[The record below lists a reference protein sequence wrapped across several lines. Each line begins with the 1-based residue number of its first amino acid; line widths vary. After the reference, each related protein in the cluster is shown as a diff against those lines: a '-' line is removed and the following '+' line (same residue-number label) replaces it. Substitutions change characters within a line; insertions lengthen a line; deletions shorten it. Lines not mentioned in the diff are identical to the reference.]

1 MKTKSKNKK
10 LRIALGICIPLIII
24 IAAALAVVM
33 KYGPTFGFYL
43 VPPSAER
50 YGKDALATIGKN
62 GIYSESYEWKSTY
75 EECLKMIE
83 NAESYEDTYPA
94 IKKALSVCGGKH
106 SMLMTKSESQDTTES
121 YDEVLPTVSL
131 DGDIA
136 IIKLP
141 DFLVTAE
148 DFLVTAEA
156 GQKYAKVAEDFI
168 HENRDKIKGVV
179 LDLRGNI
186 GGDMGPMATAVSS
199 LLPDGEL
206 VYYHY
211 RSYDIPVTL
220 KNGVVSNAGTGG
232 RSLYPEEKLNV
243 PVAILTDD
251 MTASSGEALT
261 LCFRGLENTR
271 TFGAPTAGYTSVN
284 MLYNMYD
291 GAQMYLT
298 VAFDKARTGEIFKE
312 TPIEPDVAT
321 DSPLEAALEWLRS

>member
-43 VPPSAER
+43 VPPSAET
-50 YGKDALATIGKN
+50 YGKNALSTIDKN
-62 GIYSESYEWKSTY
+62 GIFAGNDEWKSTY
-75 EECLKMIE
+75 NECLKMIE
-83 NAESYEDTYPA
+83 NAKSYDDTYDA
-94 IKKALSVCGGKH
+94 IRKALSVGGGKH

-131 DGDIA
+131 DGNIA

-141 DFLVTAE
+141 DFLG
-148 DFLVTAEA
+148 TAEA

-179 LDLRGNI
+179 LDLRGNT

-211 RSYDIPVTL
+211 RSYDVPVTL

-232 RSLYPEEKLNV
+232 KSLYPDEKLNV

>member
-1 MKTKSKNKK
+1 MKSNKRKSRK
-10 LRIALGICIPLIII
+10 LRIALGICIPLALI
-24 IAAALAVVM
+24 IAAALTVFA
-33 KYGPTFGFYL
+33 KYGPDFGLYL

-62 GIYSESYEWKSTY
+62 GIYSGSDEWKSTY

-106 SMLMTKSESQDTTES
+106 SMLMTKSESQSTSDS

-131 DGDIA
+131 NGDIA
-136 IIKLP
+136 VIKLP
-141 DFLVTAE
+141 DFLG
-148 DFLVTAEA
+148 TAEA
-156 GQKYAKVAEDFI
+156 GRKYAKVAEDFI
-168 HENRDKIKGVV
+168 HENRDKINGVV
-179 LDLRGNI
+179 LDLRGNT

-206 VYYHY
+206 MYYHY
-211 RSYDIPVTL
+211 RSYDVPVTL
-220 KNGVVSNAGTGG
+220 KDGVISNAGTGG
-232 RSLYPEEKLNV
+232 KSLYPDEKLKV
-243 PVAILTDD
+243 PVAILTDG

-261 LCFRGLENTR
+261 LCFRGLENVK

-284 MLYNMYD
+284 MLYSLYD

>member
-1 MKTKSKNKK
+1 MKSNKRKSRK
-10 LRIALGICIPLIII
+10 LRIALGICIPLALI
-24 IAAALAVVM
+24 IAAALTVVA
-33 KYGPTFGFYL
+33 KYGPDFGLYL

-62 GIYSESYEWKSTY
+62 GIYSGSDEWKSTY

-106 SMLMTKSESQDTTES
+106 SMLMTKSESQSTSDS

-131 DGDIA
+131 NGDIA
-136 IIKLP
+136 VIKLP
-141 DFLVTAE
+141 DFLG
-148 DFLVTAEA
+148 TAEA
-156 GQKYAKVAEDFI
+156 GRKYAKVAEDFI
-168 HENRDKIKGVV
+168 HENRDKINGVV
-179 LDLRGNI
+179 LDLRGNT

-206 VYYHY
+206 MYYHY
-211 RSYDIPVTL
+211 RSYDVPVTL
-220 KNGVVSNAGTGG
+220 KDGVISNAGTGG
-232 RSLYPEEKLNV
+232 KSLYPDEKLKV

-261 LCFRGLENTR
+261 LCFRGLENVK

-284 MLYNMYD
+284 MLYSLYD

-312 TPIEPDVAT
+312 ASIEPDVAT

>member
-33 KYGPTFGFYL
+33 KYGSTFGFYL
-43 VPPSAER
+43 VPPSAET
-50 YGKDALATIGKN
+50 YGKNALSTIDKN
-62 GIYSESYEWKSTY
+62 GIFAGNDEWKSTY
-75 EECLKMIE
+75 NECLKMIE
-83 NAESYEDTYPA
+83 NAKSYDDTYDA
-94 IKKALSVCGGKH
+94 IRKALSVGGGKH
-106 SMLMTKSESQDTTES
+106 SMLMTKSESQNTTES

-141 DFLVTAE
+141 DFLG
-148 DFLVTAEA
+148 TAEA
-156 GQKYAKVAEDFI
+156 GQKYAKVAEGFI

-179 LDLRGNI
+179 LDLRGNT

-211 RSYDIPVTL
+211 RSYDVPVTL

-232 RSLYPEEKLNV
+232 KSLYPDEKLNV
-243 PVAILTDD
+243 PVAILTDN

-312 TPIEPDVAT
+312 TSIEPDVAT
-321 DSPLEAALEWLRS
+321 DSPLEAALEWLRG

>member
-1 MKTKSKNKK
+1 MKSNKRKSRK
-10 LRIALGICIPLIII
+10 LRIALGICIPLALI
-24 IAAALAVVM
+24 IAAALTVVA
-33 KYGPTFGFYL
+33 KCEPDFGLYL

-62 GIYSESYEWKSTY
+62 GIYSGSDEWKSTY

-94 IKKALSVCGGKH
+94 IKKALSVGGGKH
-106 SMLMTKSESQDTTES
+106 SMLMTKSESQSTSDS

-141 DFLVTAE
+141 DFLG
-148 DFLVTAEA
+148 TAEA
-156 GQKYAKVAEDFI
+156 GRKYAKVAEDFI

-179 LDLRGNI
+179 LDLRGNT

-206 VYYHY
+206 MYYHY
-211 RSYDIPVTL
+211 RSYDVPVTL
-220 KNGVVSNAGTGG
+220 KDGVISNAGTGG
-232 RSLYPEEKLNV
+232 KSLYPEEKLNV

-261 LCFRGLENTR
+261 LCFRGLENVK

-284 MLYNMYD
+284 MLYSLYD
-291 GAQMYLT
+291 GAQLYLT
-298 VAFDKARTGEIFKE
+298 VAFDKARTGEVFEE
-312 TPIEPDVAT
+312 TRIVPNVVT
-321 DSPLEAALEWLRS
+321 DSPLEAALEWLGG

>member
-1 MKTKSKNKK
+1 MKSNKRNNRK
-10 LRIALGICIPLIII
+10 LRIALGICIPLALI
-24 IAAALAVVM
+24 IAATLTVVA
-33 KYGPTFGFYL
+33 KYGPDFGLYL

-62 GIYSESYEWKSTY
+62 GIYSGSDDWKSTY
-75 EECLKMIE
+75 EEFLKMIE
-83 NAESYEDTYPA
+83 NAKSYEDTYPA

-106 SMLMTKSESQDTTES
+106 SILMTKSESQSTSDS

-131 DGDIA
+131 NGDIA
-136 IIKLP
+136 VIKLP
-141 DFLVTAE
+141 DFLG
-148 DFLVTAEA
+148 TAEA
-156 GQKYAKVAEDFI
+156 GRKYAKVAEDFI
-168 HENRDKIKGVV
+168 HENRDKINGVV
-179 LDLRGNI
+179 LDLRGNT

-206 VYYHY
+206 MYYHY
-211 RSYDIPVTL
+211 RSYDVPVTL
-220 KNGVVSNAGTGG
+220 KDGVISNAGTGG
-232 RSLYPEEKLNV
+232 KSLYPDEKLKV

-261 LCFRGLENTR
+261 LCFRGLENVK

-284 MLYNMYD
+284 MLYSLYD

-312 TPIEPDVAT
+312 TSIEPDVAT

>member
-1 MKTKSKNKK
+1 MKSNKRKSRK
-10 LRIALGICIPLIII
+10 LRIVLGICIPLALI
-24 IAAALAVVM
+24 IAATLTVVA
-33 KYGPTFGFYL
+33 KYGPDFGLYL

-62 GIYSESYEWKSTY
+62 GIYSGSDEWKSTY

-106 SMLMTKSESQDTTES
+106 SILMTKSESQSTSDS

-131 DGDIA
+131 NGDIA
-136 IIKLP
+136 VIKLP
-141 DFLVTAE
+141 DFLG
-148 DFLVTAEA
+148 TAEA
-156 GQKYAKVAEDFI
+156 GRKYAKVAEDFI
-168 HENRDKIKGVV
+168 HENRDKINGVV
-179 LDLRGNI
+179 LDLRGNT

-206 VYYHY
+206 MYYHY
-211 RSYDIPVTL
+211 RSYDVPVTL
-220 KNGVVSNAGTGG
+220 KDGVISNAGTGG
-232 RSLYPEEKLNV
+232 KSLYPDEKLKV

-261 LCFRGLENTR
+261 LCFRGLENVK

-284 MLYNMYD
+284 MLYSLYD

-312 TPIEPDVAT
+312 TSIEPDVAT

>member
-10 LRIALGICIPLIII
+10 MRIALGICIPLIII

-43 VPPSAER
+43 VPPSAET
-50 YGKDALATIGKN
+50 YGKNALSTIDKN
-62 GIYSESYEWKSTY
+62 GIFAGNDEWKGTY
-75 EECLKMIE
+75 NECLKMIE
-83 NAESYEDTYPA
+83 NAKSYDDTYDA
-94 IKKALSVCGGKH
+94 IRKALSVGGGKH
-106 SMLMTKSESQDTTES
+106 SMLMTKSESQNTTES

-141 DFLVTAE
+141 DFLG
-148 DFLVTAEA
+148 TAEA
-156 GQKYAKVAEDFI
+156 GQKYAKIAEDFI

-179 LDLRGNI
+179 LDLRGNT

-211 RSYDIPVTL
+211 RSYDVPVTL

-232 RSLYPEEKLNV
+232 KSLYPEEKLNV
-243 PVAILTDD
+243 PVAILTDG

-321 DSPLEAALEWLRS
+321 DSPLEAALEWLRG

>member
-1 MKTKSKNKK
+1 MKSNKRKSRK
-10 LRIALGICIPLIII
+10 LRIALGICIPLALI
-24 IAAALAVVM
+24 IAAALTVFA
-33 KYGPTFGFYL
+33 KYGPDFGLYL
-43 VPPSAER
+43 VPPSAEH

-62 GIYSESYEWKSTY
+62 GIYSGSDEWKSTY

-106 SMLMTKSESQDTTES
+106 SILMTKSESQSTSDS

-131 DGDIA
+131 NGDIA
-136 IIKLP
+136 VIKLP
-141 DFLVTAE
+141 DFLG
-148 DFLVTAEA
+148 TAEA
-156 GQKYAKVAEDFI
+156 GRKYAKVAEDFI
-168 HENRDKIKGVV
+168 HENRDKINGVV
-179 LDLRGNI
+179 LDLRGNT

-206 VYYHY
+206 MYYHY
-211 RSYDIPVTL
+211 RSYDVPVTL
-220 KNGVVSNAGTGG
+220 KDGVISNAGTGG
-232 RSLYPEEKLNV
+232 KSLYPDEKLKV

-261 LCFRGLENTR
+261 LCFRGLENVK
-271 TFGAPTAGYTSVN
+271 TFGAPPAGYTSVN
-284 MLYNMYD
+284 MLYSLYD

-312 TPIEPDVAT
+312 TSIEPDVAT

>member
-1 MKTKSKNKK
+1 MKSNKRKSRK
-10 LRIALGICIPLIII
+10 LRIALGICIPLALI
-24 IAAALAVVM
+24 IAATLTVVA
-33 KYGPTFGFYL
+33 KYGPDFGLYL

-62 GIYSESYEWKSTY
+62 GIYSGSDEWKSTY

-106 SMLMTKSESQDTTES
+106 SMLMTKSESQSTSDS

-131 DGDIA
+131 NGDIA
-136 IIKLP
+136 VIKLP
-141 DFLVTAE
+141 DFLG
-148 DFLVTAEA
+148 TAEA
-156 GQKYAKVAEDFI
+156 GRKYAKVAEDFI
-168 HENRDKIKGVV
+168 HENRDKINGVV
-179 LDLRGNI
+179 LDLRGNT
-186 GGDMGPMATAVSS
+186 GGDMGSMATAVSS

-206 VYYHY
+206 MYYHY
-211 RSYDIPVTL
+211 RSYDVPVTL
-220 KNGVVSNAGTGG
+220 KDGVISNAGTGG
-232 RSLYPEEKLNV
+232 KSLYPDEKLKV
-243 PVAILTDD
+243 PVAILTDG

-261 LCFRGLENTR
+261 LCFRGLENVK
-271 TFGAPTAGYTSVN
+271 TFGTPTAGYTSVN
-284 MLYNMYD
+284 MLYSLYD

-312 TPIEPDVAT
+312 TSIEPDVAT

>member
-43 VPPSAER
+43 VPPSAET
-50 YGKDALATIGKN
+50 YGKNALSTIDKN
-62 GIYSESYEWKSTY
+62 GIFAGNDEWKSTY
-75 EECLKMIE
+75 NECLKMIE
-83 NAESYEDTYPA
+83 NAKSYDDTYDA
-94 IKKALSVCGGKH
+94 IRKALSVGGGKH

-141 DFLVTAE
+141 DFLG
-148 DFLVTAEA
+148 TAEA

-168 HENRDKIKGVV
+168 HENRDKIKGIV
-179 LDLRGNI
+179 LDLRGNT

-211 RSYDIPVTL
+211 RSYDVPVTL

-232 RSLYPEEKLNV
+232 KSLYPEEKLNV

-261 LCFRGLENTR
+261 LCFRGLERTR

-321 DSPLEAALEWLRS
+321 DSPLEAALEWLRG

>member
-1 MKTKSKNKK
+1 MKSNKRKSRK
-10 LRIALGICIPLIII
+10 LRIALGICIPLALI
-24 IAAALAVVM
+24 IAAALTVVA
-33 KYGPTFGFYL
+33 KYGPDFGLYL

-62 GIYSESYEWKSTY
+62 GIYSGSDDWKSTY

-83 NAESYEDTYPA
+83 NAKSYEDTYPA

-106 SMLMTKSESQDTTES
+106 SILMTKSESQSTSDS
-121 YDEVLPTVSL
+121 YDEVMPTVSL
-131 DGDIA
+131 NGDIA
-136 IIKLP
+136 VIKLP
-141 DFLVTAE
+141 DFLG
-148 DFLVTAEA
+148 TAEA
-156 GQKYAKVAEDFI
+156 GRKYAKVAEDFI
-168 HENRDKIKGVV
+168 HENRDKINGVV
-179 LDLRGNI
+179 LDLRDNT

-206 VYYHY
+206 MYYHY
-211 RSYDIPVTL
+211 RSYDVPVTL
-220 KNGVVSNAGTGG
+220 KDGVISNAGTGG
-232 RSLYPEEKLNV
+232 KSLYPDEKLKV

-261 LCFRGLENTR
+261 LCFRGLENVK

-284 MLYNMYD
+284 MLYSLYD

-312 TPIEPDVAT
+312 TSIEPDVAT

>member
-1 MKTKSKNKK
+1 MKSNKRKSRK
-10 LRIALGICIPLIII
+10 LRIALGICIPLALI
-24 IAAALAVVM
+24 IAATLTVVA
-33 KYGPTFGFYL
+33 KYGPDFGLYL

-62 GIYSESYEWKSTY
+62 GIYSGSDEWKSTY

-94 IKKALSVCGGKH
+94 IKKALSVCGGEH
-106 SMLMTKSESQDTTES
+106 SILMTKSESQSTSDS

-131 DGDIA
+131 NGDIA
-136 IIKLP
+136 VIKLP
-141 DFLVTAE
+141 DFLG
-148 DFLVTAEA
+148 TAEA
-156 GQKYAKVAEDFI
+156 GRKYAKVAEDFI
-168 HENRDKIKGVV
+168 HENRDKINGVV
-179 LDLRGNI
+179 LDLRGNT

-206 VYYHY
+206 MYYHY
-211 RSYDIPVTL
+211 HSYDVPVTL
-220 KNGVVSNAGTGG
+220 KDGVISNAGTGG
-232 RSLYPEEKLNV
+232 KSLYPDEKLKV

-261 LCFRGLENTR
+261 LCFRELENTR

-284 MLYNMYD
+284 MLYSLYD
-291 GAQMYLT
+291 GAQLYLT

-312 TPIEPDVAT
+312 TSIEPDVAT

>member
-1 MKTKSKNKK
+1 MKSNKRKSRK
-10 LRIALGICIPLIII
+10 LRIALGICIPLALI
-24 IAAALAVVM
+24 IAATLTVVA
-33 KYGPTFGFYL
+33 KYGPDFGLYL

-62 GIYSESYEWKSTY
+62 GIYSGSDEWKSTY

-106 SMLMTKSESQDTTES
+106 SILMTKSESQSTSDS

-131 DGDIA
+131 NGDIA
-136 IIKLP
+136 VIKLP
-141 DFLVTAE
+141 DFLG
-148 DFLVTAEA
+148 TAEA
-156 GQKYAKVAEDFI
+156 GRKYAKVAEDFI
-168 HENRDKIKGVV
+168 HENRDKINGVV
-179 LDLRGNI
+179 LDLRGNT

-206 VYYHY
+206 MYYHY
-211 RSYDIPVTL
+211 RSYDVPVTL
-220 KNGVVSNAGTGG
+220 KDGVISNAGTGG
-232 RSLYPEEKLNV
+232 KSLYPDEKLKV

-261 LCFRGLENTR
+261 LCFRGLENVK

-284 MLYNMYD
+284 ML
-291 GAQMYLT
+291 
-298 VAFDKARTGEIFKE
+298 
-312 TPIEPDVAT
+312 
-321 DSPLEAALEWLRS
+321 

>member
-1 MKTKSKNKK
+1 MKSNKRKSRK
-10 LRIALGICIPLIII
+10 LRIALGICIPLALI
-24 IAAALAVVM
+24 IAAALTVVA
-33 KYGPTFGFYL
+33 KYGPDFGLYL

-62 GIYSESYEWKSTY
+62 GIYSGSDEWKSTY

-106 SMLMTKSESQDTTES
+106 SMLMTKSESQSTSDS

-131 DGDIA
+131 SGDIA
-136 IIKLP
+136 VIKLP
-141 DFLVTAE
+141 DFLG
-148 DFLVTAEA
+148 TAEA
-156 GQKYAKVAEDFI
+156 GRKYAKVAEDFI
-168 HENRDKIKGVV
+168 HENRDKINGVV
-179 LDLRGNI
+179 LDLRGNT

-206 VYYHY
+206 MYYHY
-211 RSYDIPVTL
+211 RSYDVPVTL
-220 KNGVVSNAGTGG
+220 KDGVISNAGTGG
-232 RSLYPEEKLNV
+232 KSLYPDEKLKV
-243 PVAILTDD
+243 PVAILTDG

-261 LCFRGLENTR
+261 LCFRGLENVK

-284 MLYNMYD
+284 MLYSLYD

-298 VAFDKARTGEIFKE
+298 VAFDKARTGEVFEE
-312 TPIEPDVAT
+312 TRIEPDVVT

>member
-43 VPPSAER
+43 VPPSAET
-50 YGKDALATIGKN
+50 YGKNALSTIDKN
-62 GIYSESYEWKSTY
+62 GIFAGNDEWKSTY
-75 EECLKMIE
+75 NECLKMIE
-83 NAESYEDTYPA
+83 NAKSYDDTYDA
-94 IKKALSVCGGKH
+94 IRKALSVGGGKH

-141 DFLVTAE
+141 DFLG
-148 DFLVTAEA
+148 TAEA

-179 LDLRGNI
+179 LDLRGNT

-211 RSYDIPVTL
+211 RSYDVPVTL

-232 RSLYPEEKLNV
+232 KSLYPEEKLNV

-261 LCFRGLENTR
+261 LCFRGLERTR
-271 TFGAPTAGYTSVN
+271 TFGTPTAGYTSVN

-321 DSPLEAALEWLRS
+321 DSPLEAAIEWLRG

>member
-1 MKTKSKNKK
+1 MKSNKRKSRK
-10 LRIALGICIPLIII
+10 LRIALGICIPLALI
-24 IAAALAVVM
+24 IAAALTVVA
-33 KYGPTFGFYL
+33 KYGPDFGLYL
-43 VPPSAER
+43 VPPSTER

-62 GIYSESYEWKSTY
+62 GIYSGSDEWKSTY

-106 SMLMTKSESQDTTES
+106 SMLMTKSESQSTSDS

-131 DGDIA
+131 NGDIA
-136 IIKLP
+136 VIKLP
-141 DFLVTAE
+141 DFLG
-148 DFLVTAEA
+148 TAEA

-179 LDLRGNI
+179 LDLRGNT

-206 VYYHY
+206 MYYHY
-211 RSYDIPVTL
+211 RSYDVPVTL
-220 KNGVVSNAGTGG
+220 KDGVISNAGTGG
-232 RSLYPEEKLNV
+232 KSLYPDEKLKV
-243 PVAILTDD
+243 PVAILTDG

-261 LCFRGLENTR
+261 LCFRGLEKVK

-284 MLYNMYD
+284 MLYSLYD
-291 GAQMYLT
+291 GAQLYLT

-312 TPIEPDVAT
+312 TSIEPDIAT

>member
-43 VPPSAER
+43 VPPSAET
-50 YGKDALATIGKN
+50 YGKNALSTIDKN
-62 GIYSESYEWKSTY
+62 GIFAGNDEWKSTY
-75 EECLKMIE
+75 NECLKMIE
-83 NAESYEDTYPA
+83 NAKSYDDTYDA
-94 IKKALSVCGGKH
+94 IRKALSVGGGKH

-141 DFLVTAE
+141 DFLG
-148 DFLVTAEA
+148 TAEA

-179 LDLRGNI
+179 LDLRDNT

-211 RSYDIPVTL
+211 RSYDVPVTL

-232 RSLYPEEKLNV
+232 KSLYPDEKLNV

-312 TPIEPDVAT
+312 TSIEPDVST
-321 DSPLEAALEWLRS
+321 DSPLEAALEWLRG

>member
-1 MKTKSKNKK
+1 MKSNKRNNRK
-10 LRIALGICIPLIII
+10 LRIALGICIPLALI
-24 IAAALAVVM
+24 IAATLTVVA
-33 KYGPTFGFYL
+33 KYGPDFGLYL

-62 GIYSESYEWKSTY
+62 GIYSGSDEWKSTY

-106 SMLMTKSESQDTTES
+106 SILMTKSESQSTSDS

-131 DGDIA
+131 NGDIA
-136 IIKLP
+136 VIKLP
-141 DFLVTAE
+141 DFLG
-148 DFLVTAEA
+148 TAEA
-156 GQKYAKVAEDFI
+156 GRKYAKVAEDFI

-179 LDLRGNI
+179 LDLRGNT

-206 VYYHY
+206 MYYHY
-211 RSYDIPVTL
+211 RSYDVPVTL
-220 KNGVVSNAGTGG
+220 KDGVISNAGTGG
-232 RSLYPEEKLNV
+232 KSLYPEEKLNV

-261 LCFRGLENTR
+261 LCFRGLENVK

-284 MLYNMYD
+284 MLYSLYD
-291 GAQMYLT
+291 GAQLYLT
-298 VAFDKARTGEIFKE
+298 VAFDKARTGEVFEE
-312 TPIEPDVAT
+312 TRIVPNVVT
-321 DSPLEAALEWLRS
+321 DSPLEAALEWLGG

>member
-1 MKTKSKNKK
+1 MRTKSKNKK

-43 VPPSAER
+43 VPPSAET
-50 YGKDALATIGKN
+50 YGKNALSTIDKN
-62 GIYSESYEWKSTY
+62 GIFAGNDEWKSTY
-75 EECLKMIE
+75 NECLKMIE
-83 NAESYEDTYPA
+83 NAKSYDDTYDA
-94 IKKALSVCGGKH
+94 IRKALSVGGGKH

-141 DFLVTAE
+141 DFLG
-148 DFLVTAEA
+148 TAEA

-179 LDLRGNI
+179 LDLRGNT
-186 GGDMGPMATAVSS
+186 GGDMDPMATAVSS

-211 RSYDIPVTL
+211 RSYDVPVTL

-232 RSLYPEEKLNV
+232 KSLYPEEKLNV

-312 TPIEPDVAT
+312 TSIEPDVAT
-321 DSPLEAALEWLRS
+321 DSPLEAALEWLRG

>member
-43 VPPSAER
+43 VPPSAET
-50 YGKDALATIGKN
+50 YGKNALSTIDKN
-62 GIYSESYEWKSTY
+62 GIFAGNDEWKSTY
-75 EECLKMIE
+75 NECLKMIE
-83 NAESYEDTYPA
+83 NAKSYDDTYDA
-94 IKKALSVCGGKH
+94 IRKALSVGGGKH
-106 SMLMTKSESQDTTES
+106 SMLMTKSESQNTTES

-131 DGDIA
+131 DGNIA

-141 DFLVTAE
+141 DFLG
-148 DFLVTAEA
+148 TAEA
-156 GQKYAKVAEDFI
+156 GQKYAKIAEDFI

-179 LDLRGNI
+179 LDLRGNT

-211 RSYDIPVTL
+211 RSYDVPVTL

-232 RSLYPEEKLNV
+232 KSLYPYEKLNV
-243 PVAILTDD
+243 PVAILTDN

-312 TPIEPDVAT
+312 TSIEPDVAT
-321 DSPLEAALEWLRS
+321 DSPLEAALEWLRG

>member
-1 MKTKSKNKK
+1 MKSNKRKSRK
-10 LRIALGICIPLIII
+10 LRIALGICIPLALI
-24 IAAALAVVM
+24 IAAALTVFA
-33 KYGPTFGFYL
+33 KYGPDFGLYL

-62 GIYSESYEWKSTY
+62 GIYSGSDEWKSTY

-106 SMLMTKSESQDTTES
+106 SMLMTKSESQSTSDS

-131 DGDIA
+131 NGDIA
-136 IIKLP
+136 VIKLP
-141 DFLVTAE
+141 DFLG
-148 DFLVTAEA
+148 TAEA
-156 GQKYAKVAEDFI
+156 GRKYAKVAEDFI

-179 LDLRGNI
+179 LDLRGNT

-206 VYYHY
+206 MYYHY
-211 RSYDIPVTL
+211 HSYDVPVTL
-220 KNGVVSNAGTGG
+220 KDGVISNAGTGG
-232 RSLYPEEKLNV
+232 KSLYPEEKLNV
-243 PVAILTDD
+243 SVAILTDG

-261 LCFRGLENTR
+261 LCFRGLENVK

-284 MLYNMYD
+284 MLYSLYD

>member
-43 VPPSAER
+43 VPPSAET
-50 YGKDALATIGKN
+50 YGKNALSTIDKN
-62 GIYSESYEWKSTY
+62 GIFAGNDEWKSTY
-75 EECLKMIE
+75 NECLKMIE
-83 NAESYEDTYPA
+83 NAKSYDDTYDA
-94 IKKALSVCGGKH
+94 IRKALSVGGGKH

-141 DFLVTAE
+141 DFLG
-148 DFLVTAEA
+148 TAEA

-179 LDLRGNI
+179 LDLRGNT

-211 RSYDIPVTL
+211 RSYDVPVTL

-232 RSLYPEEKLNV
+232 KSLYPEEKLNV

-298 VAFDKARTGEIFKE
+298 VAFDKARTGEIFKG

-321 DSPLEAALEWLRS
+321 DSPLEAALEWLRG

>member
-1 MKTKSKNKK
+1 MKSNKRKSRK
-10 LRIALGICIPLIII
+10 LRIALGICIPLALI
-24 IAAALAVVM
+24 IAAALTVVA
-33 KYGPTFGFYL
+33 KYGPDFGLYL

-62 GIYSESYEWKSTY
+62 GIYSGSDEWKSTY

-106 SMLMTKSESQDTTES
+106 SMLMTKSESQSTSDS

-131 DGDIA
+131 NGDIA
-136 IIKLP
+136 VIKLP
-141 DFLVTAE
+141 DFLG
-148 DFLVTAEA
+148 TAEA
-156 GQKYAKVAEDFI
+156 GRKYAKVAEDFI

-179 LDLRGNI
+179 LDLRGNT

-206 VYYHY
+206 MYYHY
-211 RSYDIPVTL
+211 RSYDVPVTL
-220 KNGVVSNAGTGG
+220 KDGVISNAGTGG
-232 RSLYPEEKLNV
+232 KSLYPDEKLKV

-261 LCFRGLENTR
+261 LCFRGLENVK

-284 MLYNMYD
+284 MLYSLYD

-298 VAFDKARTGEIFKE
+298 VAFDKARTGEVFEE
-312 TPIEPDVAT
+312 TRIVPDVVT
-321 DSPLEAALEWLRS
+321 DSPLKAALEWLGG

>member
-1 MKTKSKNKK
+1 MRTKSKNKK

-43 VPPSAER
+43 VPPSAET
-50 YGKDALATIGKN
+50 YGKNALSTIDKN
-62 GIYSESYEWKSTY
+62 GIFAGNDEWKSTY
-75 EECLKMIE
+75 NECLKMIG
-83 NAESYEDTYPA
+83 NAKSYDDTYDA
-94 IKKALSVCGGKH
+94 IRKALSVGGGKH

-131 DGDIA
+131 DDDIA

-141 DFLVTAE
+141 DFLG
-148 DFLVTAEA
+148 TAEA
-156 GQKYAKVAEDFI
+156 GQKYAKIAEDFI

-179 LDLRGNI
+179 LDLRGNT

-211 RSYDIPVTL
+211 RSYDVPVTL

-232 RSLYPEEKLNV
+232 KSLYPEEKLNV
-243 PVAILTDD
+243 PVALLTDD

-321 DSPLEAALEWLRS
+321 DSPLKAALEWLGG

>member
-1 MKTKSKNKK
+1 MKSNKRKSRK
-10 LRIALGICIPLIII
+10 LRIALGICIPLALI
-24 IAAALAVVM
+24 IAAALTVVA
-33 KYGPTFGFYL
+33 KYGPDFGLYL

-62 GIYSESYEWKSTY
+62 GIYSGSDEWKSTY

-106 SMLMTKSESQDTTES
+106 SMLMTKSESQSTSDS

-131 DGDIA
+131 NGDIA
-136 IIKLP
+136 VIKLP
-141 DFLVTAE
+141 DFLG
-148 DFLVTAEA
+148 TAEA
-156 GQKYAKVAEDFI
+156 GRKYAKVAEDFI
-168 HENRDKIKGVV
+168 HENRDKINGVV
-179 LDLRGNI
+179 LDLRGNT

-206 VYYHY
+206 MYYHY
-211 RSYDIPVTL
+211 RSYDVPVTL
-220 KNGVVSNAGTGG
+220 KDGVISNAGTGG
-232 RSLYPEEKLNV
+232 KSLYPDEKLKV

-261 LCFRGLENTR
+261 LCFRELENTR

-284 MLYNMYD
+284 MLYSLYD

-312 TPIEPDVAT
+312 TSIEPDVAT

>member
-43 VPPSAER
+43 VPPSAET
-50 YGKDALATIGKN
+50 YGKNALSTIDKN
-62 GIYSESYEWKSTY
+62 GIFAGNDEWKSTY
-75 EECLKMIE
+75 NECLKMIE
-83 NAESYEDTYPA
+83 NAKSYDDTYDA
-94 IKKALSVCGGKH
+94 IRKALSVGGGKH

-131 DGDIA
+131 DDDIA

-141 DFLVTAE
+141 DFLG
-148 DFLVTAEA
+148 TAEA

-179 LDLRGNI
+179 LDLRGNT

-211 RSYDIPVTL
+211 RSYDVPVTL

-232 RSLYPEEKLNV
+232 KSLYPEEKLNV

-321 DSPLEAALEWLRS
+321 DSPLEAALEWLRG

>member
-43 VPPSAER
+43 VPPSAET
-50 YGKDALATIGKN
+50 YGKNALSTIDKN
-62 GIYSESYEWKSTY
+62 GIFAGNDEWKSTY
-75 EECLKMIE
+75 NECLKMIE
-83 NAESYEDTYPA
+83 NAKSYDDTYDA
-94 IKKALSVCGGKH
+94 IRKALSVGGGKH

-141 DFLVTAE
+141 DFLG
-148 DFLVTAEA
+148 TAEA

-179 LDLRGNI
+179 LDLRGNT

-211 RSYDIPVTL
+211 RSYDVPVTL
-220 KNGVVSNAGTGG
+220 KNGVVSNAGTGDK
-232 RSLYPEEKLNV
+232 SLYPEEKLNV

>member
-24 IAAALAVVM
+24 IAAALAVVI

-43 VPPSAER
+43 VPPSAET
-50 YGKDALATIGKN
+50 YGKNALSTIDKN
-62 GIYSESYEWKSTY
+62 GIFAGNDEWKNTY
-75 EECLKMIE
+75 NECLKMIE
-83 NAESYEDTYPA
+83 NAKNYDDTYDA
-94 IKKALSVCGGKH
+94 IRKALSVGGGKH

-141 DFLVTAE
+141 DFLG
-148 DFLVTAEA
+148 TAEA

-179 LDLRGNI
+179 LDLRGNT

-211 RSYDIPVTL
+211 RSYDVPVTL

-232 RSLYPEEKLNV
+232 KSLYPEEKLNV

-261 LCFRGLENTR
+261 LCFRGLERTR

>member
-1 MKTKSKNKK
+1 MKSNKRKSRK
-10 LRIALGICIPLIII
+10 LRIALGICIPLALI
-24 IAAALAVVM
+24 IAATLTVFA
-33 KYGPTFGFYL
+33 KYGPDFGLYL

-62 GIYSESYEWKSTY
+62 GIYSGSDEWKSTY

-83 NAESYEDTYPA
+83 DAESYEDTYPA

-106 SMLMTKSESQDTTES
+106 SMLMTKSESQSTSDS

-131 DGDIA
+131 NGDIA
-136 IIKLP
+136 VIKLP
-141 DFLVTAE
+141 DFLG
-148 DFLVTAEA
+148 TAEA
-156 GQKYAKVAEDFI
+156 GRKYAKVAEDFI

-179 LDLRGNI
+179 LDLRGNT

-206 VYYHY
+206 MYYHY
-211 RSYDIPVTL
+211 RSYDVPVTL
-220 KNGVVSNAGTGG
+220 KDGVISNAGTGG
-232 RSLYPEEKLNV
+232 KSLYPDEKLKV
-243 PVAILTDD
+243 PVAILTDG

-261 LCFRGLENTR
+261 LCFRGLENVK

-284 MLYNMYD
+284 MLYSLYD

>member
-43 VPPSAER
+43 VPPSAET
-50 YGKDALATIGKN
+50 YGKNALSTIDKN
-62 GIYSESYEWKSTY
+62 GIFAGNDEWKSTY
-75 EECLKMIE
+75 NECLKMIE
-83 NAESYEDTYPA
+83 NAKSYDDTYDA
-94 IKKALSVCGGKH
+94 IRKALSVGGGKH

-121 YDEVLPTVSL
+121 YDEVLPTVSI
-131 DGDIA
+131 DGNIA

-141 DFLVTAE
+141 DFLG
-148 DFLVTAEA
+148 TAEA

-179 LDLRGNI
+179 LDLRGNT

-211 RSYDIPVTL
+211 RSYDVPVTL

-232 RSLYPEEKLNV
+232 KSLYPDEKLNV

-321 DSPLEAALEWLRS
+321 DSPLEAALEWLRG

>member
-1 MKTKSKNKK
+1 MKSNKRNNRK
-10 LRIALGICIPLIII
+10 LRIALGICIPLALI
-24 IAAALAVVM
+24 IAATLTVVA
-33 KYGPTFGFYL
+33 KYGPDFSLYL

-62 GIYSESYEWKSTY
+62 GIYSGSDEWKSTY

-83 NAESYEDTYPA
+83 NAKSYEDTYPA

-106 SMLMTKSESQDTTES
+106 SILMTKSESQSTSDS

-131 DGDIA
+131 NGDIA
-136 IIKLP
+136 VIKLP
-141 DFLVTAE
+141 DFLG
-148 DFLVTAEA
+148 TAEA
-156 GQKYAKVAEDFI
+156 GRKYAKVAEDFI
-168 HENRDKIKGVV
+168 HENRDKINGVV
-179 LDLRGNI
+179 LDLRGNT

-206 VYYHY
+206 MYYHY
-211 RSYDIPVTL
+211 RSYDVPVTL
-220 KNGVVSNAGTGG
+220 KDGVISNAGTGG
-232 RSLYPEEKLNV
+232 KSLYPDEKLKV

-261 LCFRGLENTR
+261 LCFRGLENVK

-284 MLYNMYD
+284 MLYSLYD

-312 TPIEPDVAT
+312 TSIEPDVAT

>member
-24 IAAALAVVM
+24 IATALAVVM

-43 VPPSAER
+43 VPPSAET
-50 YGKDALATIGKN
+50 YGKNALSTIDKN
-62 GIYSESYEWKSTY
+62 GIFARNDEWKSTY
-75 EECLKMIE
+75 NECLKMIE
-83 NAESYEDTYPA
+83 NAKSYDDTYDA
-94 IKKALSVCGGKH
+94 IRKALSVGGGKH

-121 YDEVLPTVSL
+121 YNEVLPTVSL

-141 DFLVTAE
+141 DFLG
-148 DFLVTAEA
+148 TAEA

-179 LDLRGNI
+179 LDLRGNT

-211 RSYDIPVTL
+211 RSYDVPVTL

-232 RSLYPEEKLNV
+232 KSLYPDEKLNV

-312 TPIEPDVAT
+312 TSIEPDVAT
-321 DSPLEAALEWLRS
+321 DSPLEAALEWLRG

>member
-1 MKTKSKNKK
+1 MKSNKRKSRK
-10 LRIALGICIPLIII
+10 LRIALGICIPLALI
-24 IAAALAVVM
+24 IAAALTVVA
-33 KYGPTFGFYL
+33 KYGPDFGLYL

-62 GIYSESYEWKSTY
+62 GIYSGSDEWKSTY

-106 SMLMTKSESQDTTES
+106 SMLMTKSESQSTSDS

-131 DGDIA
+131 NGDIA
-136 IIKLP
+136 VIKLP
-141 DFLVTAE
+141 DFLG
-148 DFLVTAEA
+148 TAEA
-156 GQKYAKVAEDFI
+156 GRKYAKVAEDFI

-179 LDLRGNI
+179 LDLRGNT

-206 VYYHY
+206 MYYHY
-211 RSYDIPVTL
+211 HSYDVPVTL
-220 KNGVVSNAGTGG
+220 KDGVISNAGTGG
-232 RSLYPEEKLNV
+232 KSLYPDEKLKV
-243 PVAILTDD
+243 PVAILTDG

-261 LCFRGLENTR
+261 LCFRGLENVK

-284 MLYNMYD
+284 MLYSLYD

-312 TPIEPDVAT
+312 TSIEPDVAT

>member
-24 IAAALAVVM
+24 IAATLAVVM

-43 VPPSAER
+43 VPPSAET
-50 YGKDALATIGKN
+50 YGKNALSTIDKN
-62 GIYSESYEWKSTY
+62 GIFAGNDEWKSTY
-75 EECLKMIE
+75 NECLKMIE
-83 NAESYEDTYPA
+83 NAKSYDDTYDA
-94 IKKALSVCGGKH
+94 IRKALSVGGGKH

-141 DFLVTAE
+141 DFLG
-148 DFLVTAEA
+148 TAEA

-179 LDLRGNI
+179 LDLRGNT

-211 RSYDIPVTL
+211 RSYDVPVTL

-232 RSLYPEEKLNV
+232 KSLYPEEKLNV

-321 DSPLEAALEWLRS
+321 DSPLEAALEWLRG

>member
-1 MKTKSKNKK
+1 MKSNKRKNRK
-10 LRIALGICIPLIII
+10 LRIALGICIPLALI
-24 IAAALAVVM
+24 IAATLTVVA
-33 KYGPTFGFYL
+33 KYGPDFGLYL

-62 GIYSESYEWKSTY
+62 GIYSGSDEWKSTY

-106 SMLMTKSESQDTTES
+106 SILMTKSESQSTSDS

-131 DGDIA
+131 NGDIA
-136 IIKLP
+136 VIKLP
-141 DFLVTAE
+141 DFLG
-148 DFLVTAEA
+148 TAEA
-156 GQKYAKVAEDFI
+156 GRKYAKVAEDFI
-168 HENRDKIKGVV
+168 HENRDKINGVV
-179 LDLRGNI
+179 LDLRGNT

-206 VYYHY
+206 MYYHY
-211 RSYDIPVTL
+211 RSYDVPVTL
-220 KNGVVSNAGTGG
+220 KDGVISNAGTGG
-232 RSLYPEEKLNV
+232 KSLYPDEKLKV
-243 PVAILTDD
+243 PVAILTDG

-261 LCFRGLENTR
+261 LCFRGLENVK

-284 MLYNMYD
+284 MLYSLYD

-312 TPIEPDVAT
+312 TSIEPDVST

>member
-1 MKTKSKNKK
+1 MKSNKRKSRK
-10 LRIALGICIPLIII
+10 LRIALGICIPLALI
-24 IAAALAVVM
+24 IAAALTVVA
-33 KYGPTFGFYL
+33 KYGPDFGLYL

-50 YGKDALATIGKN
+50 YGKDALAAIGKN
-62 GIYSESYEWKSTY
+62 GIYSGSDEWKSTY

-106 SMLMTKSESQDTTES
+106 SMLMTKSESQSTSDS

-131 DGDIA
+131 NGDIA
-136 IIKLP
+136 VIKLP
-141 DFLVTAE
+141 DFLG
-148 DFLVTAEA
+148 TAEA
-156 GQKYAKVAEDFI
+156 GRKYAKVAEDFI

-179 LDLRGNI
+179 LDLRGNT

-206 VYYHY
+206 MYYHY
-211 RSYDIPVTL
+211 HSYDVPVTL
-220 KNGVVSNAGTGG
+220 KDGVISNAGTGG
-232 RSLYPEEKLNV
+232 KSLYPDEKLKV
-243 PVAILTDD
+243 PVAILTDG

-261 LCFRGLENTR
+261 LCFRGLENVK

-284 MLYNMYD
+284 MLYSLYD

-298 VAFDKARTGEIFKE
+298 VAFDKARTGEVFEE
-312 TPIEPDVAT
+312 TRIEPDVVT

>member
-43 VPPSAER
+43 VPPSAEI
-50 YGKDALATIGKN
+50 YGKNALSTIDKN
-62 GIYSESYEWKSTY
+62 GIFAGNDEWKNTY
-75 EECLKMIE
+75 NECLKMIE
-83 NAESYEDTYPA
+83 NAKSYDDTYDA
-94 IKKALSVCGGKH
+94 IRKALSVGGGKH

-141 DFLVTAE
+141 DFLG
-148 DFLVTAEA
+148 TAEA

-179 LDLRGNI
+179 LDLRGNT

-232 RSLYPEEKLNV
+232 KSLYPEEKLNV

-284 MLYNMYD
+284 ILYNMYD

-312 TPIEPDVAT
+312 TSIEPDVAT
-321 DSPLEAALEWLRS
+321 DSPLEAALEWLRG

>member
-43 VPPSAER
+43 VPPSAET
-50 YGKDALATIGKN
+50 YGKNALSTIDKN
-62 GIYSESYEWKSTY
+62 GIFAGNDEWKSTY
-75 EECLKMIE
+75 NECLKMIE
-83 NAESYEDTYPA
+83 NAKSYDDTYDA
-94 IKKALSVCGGKH
+94 IRKALSVGGGKH

-131 DGDIA
+131 DDDIA

-141 DFLVTAE
+141 DFLG
-148 DFLVTAEA
+148 TAEA

-179 LDLRGNI
+179 LDLRGNT

-211 RSYDIPVTL
+211 RSYDVPVTL

-232 RSLYPEEKLNV
+232 KSLYPEEKLNV

-261 LCFRGLENTR
+261 LCFRGLERTR

-312 TPIEPDVAT
+312 TSIEPDVAT
-321 DSPLEAALEWLRS
+321 DSPLEAALEWLRG